1 MAFMGADSY
10 PVRALF
16 FVESAMPNTDAETL
30 IQSYY
35 DAFNAKDV
43 EGFLALLTDDV
54 VHDINQGERET
65 GKAAFRAFLE
75 RMNRCYEEKIVDLFV
90 MTNADGSR
98 AAAEFTVLGVYLES
112 DEGLPPAE
120 GQRYSLPAG
129 AFFEIRDGK
138 VARISNTYNLNDW
151 IRQVGG

>member
-1 MAFMGADSY
+1 
-10 PVRALF
+10 
-16 FVESAMPNTDAETL
+16 MPHAATEQL
-30 IQSYY
+30 IEAYY
-35 DAFNAKDV
+35 EAFNAMDV
-43 EGFLALLTDDV
+43 DGFLGLLTDDV
-54 VHDINQGERET
+54 VHDINQGGREV
-65 GKAAFRAFLE
+65 GKQKFRAFLQ
-75 RMNRCYEEKIVDLFV
+75 RMGRSYEEKIIDLFV

-151 IRQVGG
+151 IRQVGR

>member
-1 MAFMGADSY
+1 
-10 PVRALF
+10 
-16 FVESAMPNTDAETL
+16 MPNTDAETL

-54 VHDINQGERET
+54 VHDVNQGGREV
-65 GKAAFRAFLE
+65 GKVAFRAFLE

-90 MTNADGSR
+90 MTNGDGTR

>member
-1 MAFMGADSY
+1 
-10 PVRALF
+10 
-16 FVESAMPNTDAETL
+16 MPNIATEQL
-30 IQSYY
+30 IEAYY

-54 VHDINQGERET
+54 VHDINQGDRET
-65 GKAAFRAFLE
+65 GKQKFRAFLE
-75 RMNRCYEEKIVDLFV
+75 RMNRSYEEKIVDLFV

-120 GQRYSLPAG
+120 GQSYRLPAG
-129 AFFEIRDGK
+129 AFFEIRGGK

-151 IRQVGG
+151 VRQVGG

>member
-1 MAFMGADSY
+1 
-10 PVRALF
+10 
-16 FVESAMPNTDAETL
+16 MPDTATEQL
-30 IQSYY
+30 IEAYY
-35 DAFNAKDV
+35 DAFNRKDV
-43 EGFLALLTDDV
+43 ESFLTLLTDDV
-54 VHDINQGERET
+54 VHDINQGGREV
-65 GKAAFRAFLE
+65 GKQKFRAFLE
-75 RMNRCYEEKIVDLFV
+75 RMNRSYEEKIIDLFV

-138 VARISNTYNLNDW
+138 VARISNTYNLSDW

>member
-1 MAFMGADSY
+1 
-10 PVRALF
+10 
-16 FVESAMPNTDAETL
+16 MPNTDAEAL

-54 VHDINQGERET
+54 VHDVNQGGRES

-90 MTNADGSR
+90 MTNADGTR

>member
-1 MAFMGADSY
+1 
-10 PVRALF
+10 
-16 FVESAMPNTDAETL
+16 MPHTATEQL
-30 IQSYY
+30 IERYY

-43 EGFLALLTDDV
+43 ESFLNLLTDDV
-54 VHDINQGERET
+54 VHDVNQGGREV
-65 GKAAFRAFLE
+65 GKQKFRAFLE
-75 RMNRCYEEKIVDLFV
+75 RMNRSYEEKIIDLFV

-112 DEGLPPAE
+112 DDGLPPAE

-129 AFFEIRDGK
+129 AFFEIRGGK

-151 IRQVGG
+151 IRQVGK

>member
-1 MAFMGADSY
+1 MS
-10 PVRALF
+10 
-16 FVESAMPNTDAETL
+16 NTAAETL

-54 VHDINQGERET
+54 VHDINQGERQA
-65 GKAAFRAFLE
+65 GKAAFRTFLE

>member
-1 MAFMGADSY
+1 MLSAPFSFSE
-10 PVRALF
+10 R
-16 FVESAMPNTDAETL
+16 AMPNTDAEAL
-30 IQSYY
+30 IQAYY
-35 DAFNAKDV
+35 EAFNAKDV
-43 EGFLALLTDDV
+43 EGFLGLLTDDV
-54 VHDINQGERET
+54 VHDVNQGGREV

-90 MTNADGSR
+90 MTNADGTR

>member
-1 MAFMGADSY
+1 
-10 PVRALF
+10 
-16 FVESAMPNTDAETL
+16 MPHTATEKL
-30 IQSYY
+30 IEAYY

-43 EGFLALLTDDV
+43 DSFLGLLTDDV
-54 VHDINQGERET
+54 VHDINQGGREV
-65 GKAAFRAFLE
+65 GKQKFRAFLE
-75 RMNRCYEEKIVDLFV
+75 RMNRSYEEKIVDLFV

-112 DEGLPPAE
+112 DDGLPAAE

-129 AFFEIRDGK
+129 AFFEIRGGK

>member
-1 MAFMGADSY
+1 
-10 PVRALF
+10 
-16 FVESAMPNTDAETL
+16 MPNPDTEQL
-30 IQSYY
+30 VERYY
-35 DAFNAKDV
+35 EAFNTRDV
-43 EGFLALLTDDV
+43 EGFLSLLTDDV
-54 VHDINQGERET
+54 VHDVNQGGREI
-65 GKAAFRAFLE
+65 GKQKFRAFLE
-75 RMNRCYEEKIVDLFV
+75 RMNRSYEEKIVDLFV

-120 GQRYSLPAG
+120 GQRYTLPAG
-129 AFFEIRDGK
+129 AFFEIRNGK

>member
-1 MAFMGADSY
+1 MS
-10 PVRALF
+10 
-16 FVESAMPNTDAETL
+16 STNAETL
-30 IQSYY
+30 IQRYY
-35 DAFNAKDV
+35 DAFNDKDV
-43 EGFLALLTDDV
+43 EAFLELLTDDV

-90 MTNADGSR
+90 MTNADGTR

-151 IRQVGG
+151 LRQVGG

>member
-1 MAFMGADSY
+1 
-10 PVRALF
+10 
-16 FVESAMPNTDAETL
+16 MPHTVTEQL
-30 IQSYY
+30 IEAYY
-35 DAFNAKDV
+35 DAFNRMDIEA
-43 EGFLALLTDDV
+43 FLGLLTDDV
-54 VHDINQGERET
+54 VHDVNQGGREV
-65 GKAAFRAFLE
+65 GKQKFRAFLE
-75 RMNRCYEEKIVDLFV
+75 RMNRSYEEKIVDLFV

-129 AFFEIRDGK
+129 AFFEIRGGK

>member
-1 MAFMGADSY
+1 M
-10 PVRALF
+10 
-16 FVESAMPNTDAETL
+16 
-30 IQSYY
+30 
-35 DAFNAKDV
+35 
-43 EGFLALLTDDV
+43 
-54 VHDINQGERET
+54 VHDVNQGGREV

-90 MTNADGSR
+90 MTNADGTR

>member
-1 MAFMGADSY
+1 
-10 PVRALF
+10 
-16 FVESAMPNTDAETL
+16 MPNTATEKL
-30 IQSYY
+30 IEAYY
-35 DAFNAKDV
+35 DAFNRMDV
-43 EGFLALLTDDV
+43 EGFLGLLTDDV
-54 VHDINQGERET
+54 VHDVNQGGREV
-65 GKAAFRAFLE
+65 GKQKFRAFLE
-75 RMNRCYEEKIVDLFV
+75 RMNRSYEEKIVDLFV
-90 MTNADGSR
+90 MTNSDGSR

-129 AFFEIRDGK
+129 AFFEIRGGK